1 MVKPICYTRI
11 CMVSLTQW
19 RILTKV
25 DFYFDLNLILI
36 HSMQGRTATTSN
48 EVTKWSHVRQK
59 KLSVIGAYND
69 EHCWLNIWN
78 LYIKNT
84 DTINVLCIRLKIIW
98 KYWQEQERSGR
109 LLMCGSIFVLL
120 ITSPRHLSWLSDLR

>member
-1 MVKPICYTRI
+1 MLYKDLHGIFNT
-11 CMVSLTQW
+11 MKNTDKSWFLFWSKFDFDSL
-19 RILTKV
+19 
-25 DFYFDLNLILI
+25 
-36 HSMQGRTATTSN
+36 HARTNSTTSN
-48 EVTKWSHVRQK
+48 EVTKWSHVKQK